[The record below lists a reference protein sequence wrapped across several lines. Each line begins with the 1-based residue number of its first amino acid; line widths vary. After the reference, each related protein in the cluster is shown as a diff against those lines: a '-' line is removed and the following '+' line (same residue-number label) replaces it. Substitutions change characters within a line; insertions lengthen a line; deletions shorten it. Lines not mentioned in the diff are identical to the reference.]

1 VKGLARDYRKLNS
14 EGNAM
19 MKKALLAAALTALAL
34 GTSPAWAQ
42 ADKIRLGFMTTM
54 SGPIATLGKEQ
65 EMGLDLALKKLGN
78 KLGGIPVEVSKEDSR
93 MQPDTAVQAATKLV
107 ERNKIDFLTGTMLS
121 NQLLAVVKPV
131 TDSGAII
138 LSGVAGP
145 SELAG
150 AGCTPNLFV
159 LSWENNT
166 PSEAVGKHM
175 TNTGRKRGFFLAQN
189 YVTGRE
195 HVAGAKHY
203 FKGEV
208 VGEAYP
214 DRTAMDFAAEIAQIR
229 AAKPDAVYAFM
240 PGAQGVAFVKQ
251 YAAAGL
257 IKSIPLYSGSWLAD
271 EHSFAALGELSLDV
285 NLAANWF
292 VGLDN
297 PTNKEFVESFRKEYG
312 RNPVFYAAFV
322 YDSIMLLDGAI
333 KAVKGNIQDKAA
345 LRAALKKADFKST
358 RGEFKF
364 NSNQFPV
371 QDFFIA
377 TVVKDGSGYVHK
389 VTAKA
394 FDDHVDRFADQ
405 CKMK

>member
-1 VKGLARDYRKLNS
+1 MKRTLLFGVLGSLAI
-14 EGNAM
+14 G
-19 MKKALLAAALTALAL
+19 AA
-34 GTSPAWAQ
+34 PAWSQ
-42 ADKIRLGFMTTM
+42 TDKIRLGFMTTM
-54 SGPIATLGKEQ
+54 SGPIAALGKEQ
-65 EMGLDLALKKLGN
+65 EMGLDLALKRLGN
-78 KLGGIPVEVSKEDSR
+78 KIGGIPVEVAKEDSR

-121 NQLLAVVKPV
+121 NQLLAIVKPV

-138 LSGVAGP
+138 LSGIAGP

-150 AGCTPNLFV
+150 AGCNPNLFV
-159 LSWENNT
+159 MSWENNT
-166 PSEAVGKHM
+166 PSEAVGKYM
-175 TNTGRKRGFFLAQN
+175 TDTNRKRGFFLAQN

-214 DRTAMDFAAEIAQIR
+214 DRTTMDFAAEIAQIR

-257 IKSIPLYSGSWLAD
+257 IKEIPLYSGSWLAD
-271 EHSFAALGELSLDV
+271 EHSYAALGDLSLDV

-297 PTNKEFVESFRKEYG
+297 PENKAFIAAFKKEYG

-322 YDSIMLLDGAI
+322 YDSIMLLDAAV
-333 KAVKGNIQDKAA
+333 KAVKGNIKDKAA
-345 LRAALKKADFKST
+345 LRAALKAADFKST
-358 RGEFKF
+358 RGKFKF
-364 NSNQFPV
+364 NTNQFPV

-377 TVVKDGSGYVHK
+377 KVAKEGSGYVHK
-389 VTAKA
+389 VTATA
-394 FDDHVDRFADQ
+394 FKDHVDRFAKD

>member
-1 VKGLARDYRKLNS
+1 MKRTLLFGVLGSLAI
-14 EGNAM
+14 G
-19 MKKALLAAALTALAL
+19 AA
-34 GTSPAWAQ
+34 PAWSQ
-42 ADKIRLGFMTTM
+42 TDKIRLGFMTTM
-54 SGPIATLGKEQ
+54 SGPIAALGKEQ
-65 EMGLDLALKKLGN
+65 EMGLDLALKRLGN
-78 KLGGIPVEVSKEDSR
+78 KIGGIPVEVAKEDSR

-121 NQLLAVVKPV
+121 NQLLAIVKPV

-138 LSGVAGP
+138 LSGIAGP

-150 AGCTPNLFV
+150 AGCNPNLFV
-159 LSWENNT
+159 MSWENNT
-166 PSEAVGKHM
+166 PSEAVGKYM
-175 TNTGRKRGFFLAQN
+175 TDTNRKRGFFLAQN

-214 DRTAMDFAAEIAQIR
+214 DRTTMDFAAEIAQIR

-257 IKSIPLYSGSWLAD
+257 IKEIPLYSGSWLAD
-271 EHSFAALGELSLDV
+271 EHSYAALGDLSLDV

-297 PTNKEFVESFRKEYG
+297 PENKAFIAAFKKEYG

-322 YDSIMLLDGAI
+322 YDSIMLLDAAV
-333 KAVKGNIQDKAA
+333 KAVKGNIKDKAA
-345 LRAALKKADFKST
+345 LRAALKAADFKST
-358 RGEFKF
+358 RGKFKF
-364 NSNQFPV
+364 NTNQFPV

-377 TVVKDGSGYVHK
+377 KVVKEGSGYVHK
-389 VTAKA
+389 VTATA
-394 FDDHVDRFADQ
+394 FKDHVDRFAKD

>member
-1 VKGLARDYRKLNS
+1 
-14 EGNAM
+14 
-19 MKKALLAAALTALAL
+19 MKRTVLLGALASL
-34 GTSPAWAQ
+34 AIGAAPASSQ
-42 ADKIRLGFMTTM
+42 TDKIRLGFMTTM
-54 SGPIATLGKEQ
+54 SGPIAALGKEQ
-65 EMGLDLALKKLGN
+65 EMGLDLALKQLAN
-78 KLGGIPVEVSKEDSR
+78 KIGGVPVEVAKEDSR

-121 NQLLAVVKPV
+121 NQLLAIVKPV

-138 LSGVAGP
+138 LSGIAGP

-150 AGCTPNLFV
+150 AGCNPNLFV
-159 LSWENNT
+159 MSWENNT
-166 PSEAVGKHM
+166 PSEAVGKYM
-175 TNTGRKRGFFLAQN
+175 TDTNRKRGFFLAQN

-214 DRTAMDFAAEIAQIR
+214 DRTTMDFAAEIAQIR

-257 IKSIPLYSGSWLAD
+257 IKEVPLYSGSWLAD
-271 EHSFAALGELSLDV
+271 EHSYAALGDLSLDV

-297 PTNKEFVESFRKEYG
+297 PENKAFIAAFKKEYG

-322 YDSIMLLDGAI
+322 YDSIMLLDAAV
-333 KAVKGNIQDKAA
+333 KAVKGNIKDKAA
-345 LRAALKKADFKST
+345 LRAALKTADFKST
-358 RGEFKF
+358 RGKFKF
-364 NSNQFPV
+364 NTNQFPV

-377 TVVKDGSGYVHK
+377 KVVKEGAGYVHK
-389 VTAKA
+389 VTATA
-394 FDDHVDRFADQ
+394 FKDHVDRFAKD